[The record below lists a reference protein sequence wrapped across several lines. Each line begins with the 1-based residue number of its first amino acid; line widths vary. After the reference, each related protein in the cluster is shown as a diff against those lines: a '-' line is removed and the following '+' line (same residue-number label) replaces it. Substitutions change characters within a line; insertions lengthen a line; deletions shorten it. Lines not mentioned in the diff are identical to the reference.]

1 MSEKIRLNHPIT
13 VDGQLIEEVSLRRP
27 KVRDIEKAEKI
38 KNDFQKSVAM
48 IADLTSLSPDEVRE
62 MDTEDFTAIGNMVG
76 EFMGASAS

>member
-1 MSEKIRLNHPIT
+1 MSETIRLNHPIT

-62 MDTEDFTAIGNMVG
+62 MDTEDFTTIGNMVG